1 MRVLIVEDEAPAFRR
16 LQKLLEE
23 TDPNIEIVE
32 VFDGVK
38 DAVVYL
44 EGNESFD
51 LIFMDI
57 QLSDG
62 ISFEIFDQVEIRKPV
77 IFTTAFDEY
86 MLRAFKV
93 NSIDYLLKPINQE
106 DLARGLDKYRSLKS
120 QLSEK
125 ESASNLQA
133 LLQHIQINDK
143 KYKSRFLVKMGD
155 KLVSVETENISCF
168 QAKNGLVYLI
178 NKEGKKYL
186 VDQPLDDIGKDLD
199 PERFY
204 RVNRQYIMSYGC
216 IKAVHKLGKGKLMVE
231 SAFDPNEQIVVSS
244 EKSAA
249 FKEWLG

>member
-23 TDPNIEIVE
+23 TDPSIEIVE

-38 DAVVYL
+38 EAVNFL
-44 EGNESFD
+44 KTQSSFD

-57 QLSDG
+57 QLNDG
-62 ISFEIFDQVEIRKPV
+62 ISFEIFDQVDIKKPV

-106 DLARGLDKYRSLKS
+106 DLARSLEKYRNLKNEFTENETPSLQKV
-120 QLSEK
+120 
-125 ESASNLQA
+125 LQG
-133 LLQHIQINDK
+133 IQINSK

-155 KLVSVETENISCF
+155 KLISVETENISCF

-178 NKEGKKYL
+178 NKEGKKYI
-186 VDQPLDDIGKDLD
+186 VDQPLDDIGHDLD

-204 RVNRQYIMSYGC
+204 RVNRQYIMSFNC
-216 IKAVHKLGKGKLMVE
+216 IKAVHKLGKGKLMIE
-231 SAFDPNEQIVVSS
+231 SAFDPNEQIIVSS

-249 FKEWLG
+249 FKEWLD

>member
-1 MRVLIVEDEAPAFRR
+1 MKVLIIEDEAPAFRR

-23 TDPNIEIVE
+23 TDPTIEIQE

-38 DAVVYL
+38 ETVKYL
-44 EGNESFD
+44 QNHQPPD

-62 ISFEIFDQVEIRKPV
+62 ISFEIFDQIEINRPV

-106 DLARGLDKYRSLKS
+106 DLARSLEKYNALKS
-120 QLSEK
+120 QLADQGVPSIQK
-125 ESASNLQA
+125 
-133 LLQHIQINDK
+133 LLHEIRLDDK
-143 KYKSRFLVKMGD
+143 KYKSRYLVKMGD

-168 QAKNGLVYLI
+168 QARNGVVYLM
-178 NKEGKKYL
+178 NRDGKKYL
-186 VDQPLDDIGKDLD
+186 IDQTLDDIMEDLD
-199 PERFY
+199 PEKFY
-204 RVNRQYIMSYGC
+204 RVNRQYIMSYPC
-216 IKAVHKLGKGKLMVE
+216 IQSVHKLGKGKLLIE
-231 SAFDPNEQIVVSS
+231 PAFPQDDQIIVSS
-244 EKSAA
+244 EKSAG

>member
-23 TDPNIEIVE
+23 TDPSIEIAE

-38 DAVVYL
+38 DAVNYL
-44 EGNESFD
+44 NSNNSFD
-51 LIFMDI
+51 LMFMDI

-106 DLARGLDKYRSLKS
+106 DLARSLEKYRNLKS
-120 QLSEK
+120 EFSEV
-125 ESASNLQA
+125 ETPSLQK
-133 LLQHIQINDK
+133 LLQEIQINDK
-143 KYKSRFLVKMGD
+143 RYKSRFLVKMGD
-155 KLVSVETENISCF
+155 KLVSVESENISCF

-178 NKEGKKYL
+178 NKEGKKYI
-186 VDQPLDDIGKDLD
+186 VDQPLDDIGKDLN
-199 PERFY
+199 PEKFY
-204 RVNRQYIMSYGC
+204 RVNRQYIMSFNC

-231 SAFDPNEQIVVSS
+231 PAFDPNEQIIVSS

-249 FKEWLG
+249 FKEWLS